1 MDRGHIVEAGER
13 ISIIILAH
21 NHLDMTRRCLESLAG
36 AVAHLDH
43 EVILLDNASSED
55 TTRLRTCSHLFKQW
69 QFLRSEEN
77 LSFSRSNNRCASRA
91 SGRYLLFL
99 NNDVFVAPETVE
111 RLVGCLQDDDSPGIV
126 GGMLLFPE
134 GNTVQH
140 AGMSQ
145 MVWGFPSNYGVGAHP
160 SDQRVRQAAERFAL
174 TGAMMCLPRDLYC
187 QVGGFDERY
196 IWGYEDVDLCLKI
209 RSAGR
214 RILYLP
220 QATGVHVE
228 SATLKVVQNRDQSGN
243 YRVYRATWDPVLL
256 PPEQAYIRKL
266 KRQGIRSVAVFGT
279 GLAARGLSGILSENG
294 IQIVGFTSSEKQDQ
308 GESFLGRPILPLAA
322 LRGLNYD
329 RLIVASQFFFAVE
342 SMIRQFDPLQA
353 PIFPILI

>member
-1 MDRGHIVEAGER
+1 MGATEK
-13 ISIIILAH
+13 ISVIILVH
-21 NHLDMTRRCLESLAG
+21 NHLDMTRLCLESLAK

-43 EVILLDNASSED
+43 EVILLDNASTKDPTSLQACG
-55 TTRLRTCSHLFKQW
+55 RLFKHW

-77 LSFSRSNNRCASRA
+77 LPFSPGNNRCATRA

-99 NNDVFVAPETVE
+99 NNDVFVAPDTVE
-111 RLVGCLQDDDSPGIV
+111 RLAGGLQDDDSAGVV

-134 GNTVQH
+134 GKSVQH
-140 AGMSQ
+140 GGMSQ
-145 MVWGFPSNYGVGAHP
+145 MLWGFPSNYGVGAHP

-174 TGAMMCLPRDLYC
+174 TGAMMCLPRDLYWK
-187 QVGGFDERY
+187 VGGFDERY

-214 RILYLP
+214 RVLYIP

-228 SATLKVVQNRDQSGN
+228 SATLKVVQNRDQPGN
-243 YRVYRATWDPVLL
+243 YRIYRETWNPILL
-256 PPEQAYIRKL
+256 PPERDYISKL
-266 KRQGIRSVAVFGT
+266 KSQGIRSVTVFGT

-294 IQIVGFTSSEKQDQ
+294 IQIVGFTSSETRDK

-322 LRGLNYD
+322 LREVKFD
-329 RLIVASQFFFAVE
+329 RLIVGTQFFFAVE
-342 SMIRQFDPLQA
+342 SMIRDFDPLQA
-353 PIFPILI
+353 PIFPVLL